1 MVQVE
6 VRVVDLE
13 LVEVELRQVLETEPH
28 FASSQLKIG
37 TTAALQFLL
46 ELSLVTT
53 NFNTTQFSALFV
65 CAKYS
70 IRYKCLLSLLCIFST
85 QHLPPMIR
93 LQISSIWHWDSNQRK
108 PSCRTSFNFLI
119 KDNIFQVF
127 KHYHSGK
134 LKNPVCSSVP
144 HRTVQL
150 PPYTTSWMML
160 SVLCCCV

>member
-53 NFNTTQFSALFV
+53 NFNTAQFSALFV

-70 IRYKCLLSLLCIFST
+70 IRYKFCCLCFVSLALSTNLPCSGFRKVTSGTGTAIREDLLAGPALISLSKTHSFDGLSGKFVALSLADLCNC
-85 QHLPPMIR
+85 LP
-93 LQISSIWHWDSNQRK
+93 
-108 PSCRTSFNFLI
+108 T
-119 KDNIFQVF
+119 
-127 KHYHSGK
+127 
-134 LKNPVCSSVP
+134 
-144 HRTVQL
+144 HRVGCC
-150 PPYTTSWMML
+150 Y
-160 SVLCCCV
+160 LC